1 MISKQMPGLNGFGQ
15 RRRYHGL
22 PLRVFQSDLF
32 RYVRRMDIQV
42 VAVDI
47 GKLNYTAP
55 FDKIPLELAQ
65 RILNA

>member
-1 MISKQMPGLNGFGQ
+1 
-15 RRRYHGL
+15 
-22 PLRVFQSDLF
+22 
-32 RYVRRMDIQV
+32 MDIQV